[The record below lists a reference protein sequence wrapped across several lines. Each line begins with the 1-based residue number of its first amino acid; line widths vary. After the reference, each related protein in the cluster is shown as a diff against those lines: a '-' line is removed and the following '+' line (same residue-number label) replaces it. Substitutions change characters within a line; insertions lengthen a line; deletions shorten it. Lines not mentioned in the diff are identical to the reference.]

1 MMILHCTPSSP
12 ISVNILKSSPLTRR
26 TTVRCSVK
34 IQKNILNAIDSGSS
48 KFSLCPCGRKHF
60 LGEPTTTTPF
70 LPISP
75 SHASQ
80 SSSSEVLN
88 KLRPPKPDWYF
99 ELYGWFRSSG
109 MERYEKEIA
118 GYKKK
123 LFSQVGDAE
132 KVLEIGIGAGPN
144 IKYYNTLPN
153 VSILGVDPNPKMES
167 YARKSAIEAG
177 LKSEDFKF
185 IHAVAECIPLEDAS
199 VDAVVT
205 SLVMCSVTDVTQ
217 TLSEI
222 KRILKPGGRYLF
234 VEHVAAEDGS
244 FLRMVQNMLDPV
256 QQVVADGCHLIR
268 PTGESLLKAEFPG
281 GVDINKVSLTSFY
294 HLSPHIY
301 GVAYN

>member
-1 MMILHCTPSSP
+1 MTILHCTPSSP
-12 ISVNILKSSPLTRR
+12 ISVNILDSPQRRR
-26 TTVRCSVK
+26 TTIRCSVK
-34 IQKNILNAIDSGSS
+34 IPKNILNATDSGSS
-48 KFSLCPCGRKHF
+48 KFSLCPCGRRHF
-60 LGEPTTTTPF
+60 LGEATTTTPF
-70 LPISP
+70 LPIPP
-75 SHASQ
+75 SHAAQ
-80 SSSSEVLN
+80 TNSSEVLN

-123 LFSQVGDAE
+123 LFNQVGNAE

-167 YARKSAIEAG
+167 YARKSAIQAG

-217 TLSEI
+217 TLNEI

-244 FLRMVQNMLDPV
+244 FLRMVQNVLDPV
-256 QQVVADGCHLIR
+256 QQVVADGCHLTR
-268 PTGESLLKAEFPG
+268 PTGESIIKAGFNG
-281 GVDINKVSLTSFY
+281 GVDINKASLTSFY